1 MAWQDTLEQIQ
12 NIDFS
17 DADQI
22 AINSAFELGGKEAK
36 YTLIHVV
43 ETVGAM
49 IYGGNIDDHETT
61 IDEKLLLEYQEL
73 LTNKGFK
80 VAVKLGF
87 GKPNK
92 AIPIIVNEEDFD
104 ILVMG
109 THGHTGFKDLLFGT
123 TVDKLRHKISIPL
136 FIVKN

>member
-1 MAWQDTLEQIQ
+1 M
-12 NIDFS
+12 
-17 DADQI
+17 
-22 AINSAFELGGKEAK
+22 GGKEAN

-43 ETVGAM
+43 ETIGA
-49 IYGGNIDDHETT
+49 IFYGENIEDHETT
-61 IDEKLLLEYQEL
+61 IDEKLLLEYKEILSQ
-73 LTNKGFK
+73 KGFTI
-80 VAVKLGF
+80 ATQLGF

-92 AIPIIVNEEDFD
+92 AIPKIVNEGNFD

-109 THGHTGFKDLLFGT
+109 THGHTGLKDILFGT